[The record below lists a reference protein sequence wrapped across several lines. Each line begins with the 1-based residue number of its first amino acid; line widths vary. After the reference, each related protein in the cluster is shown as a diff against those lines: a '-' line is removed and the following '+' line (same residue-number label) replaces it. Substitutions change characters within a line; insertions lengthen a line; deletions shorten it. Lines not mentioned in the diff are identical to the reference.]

1 MKERNDAEWRLITQ
15 IEAEISCER
24 GKKGD
29 QLGSAPTQNRHSA
42 FSSRSARD
50 AVIKVVLALMTWPL
64 PAPSEGPRGSHPP
77 PRVCQKTKFC
87 KFCLLASQGFPRCP

>member
-15 IEAEISCER
+15 IEEEISRER

-29 QLGSAPTQNRHSA
+29 QLGSAPTPNRHSA
-42 FSSRSARD
+42 FSSGLGRD
-50 AVIKVVLALMTWPL
+50 AVIKVVLMTWPL

-77 PRVCQKTKFC
+77 PRVCQNTKLY